1 MENSEN
7 LSTYRSQNSMDMNVV
22 LKSEKNAKY
31 FIGLTPKHF
40 WSLYKFLGDTKFSLS
55 YWKNAKNQDFTG
67 RNSTLS
73 VAEQLFITL
82 LRLRRGY
89 NIFTLAHFYH
99 VTKYT
104 IRTIFTTWIMFLFK
118 HFQTMKFM
126 IFPERQAYR
135 KTLRKVFRPFKNI
148 RANIDCTEFKCE
160 MPRNY
165 SQQGNLYSSYK
176 SHCTMKCLIA
186 VNPNG
191 AACFISDLFEGS
203 ISDVDIFEQCGILQ
217 HVNLKDSFLVGK
229 GFTMLHLL
237 LPKQATI
244 FIPPFVGKRKKFTK
258 EEVMLTKRI
267 AKARIHVER
276 FNERLKKFRLLDR
289 IIPLSLVPLASQ
301 LVYVGCMLVNFKSF
315 YARKVS

>member
-1 MENSEN
+1 M
-7 LSTYRSQNSMDMNVV
+7 
-22 LKSEKNAKY
+22 
-31 FIGLTPKHF
+31 
-40 WSLYKFLGDTKFSLS
+40 
-55 YWKNAKNQDFTG
+55 G

-82 LRLRRGY
+82 LRLRRGFD
-89 NIFTLAHFYH
+89 IFTLAHFYQASE
-99 VTKYT
+99 YT

-135 KTLRKVFRPFKNI
+135 KTLLKVFRPFKNI
-148 RANIDCTEFKCE
+148 RASIDCTEFKCE

-186 VNPNG
+186 INPNG
-191 AACFISDLFEGS
+191 AACFVSDIFEGS
-203 ISDVDIFEQCGILQ
+203 ISDVDIFEQFGILQ
-217 HVNLKDSFLVGK
+217 HVNLKDSFLVDK
-229 GFTMLHLL
+229 RFTVLHLL

-244 FIPPFVGKRKKFTK
+244 FITPFLGKREKFTK
-258 EEVMLTKRI
+258 EGVMLTKRI

-301 LVYVGCMLVNFKSF
+301 LVYVACVLVNFQEFLCK
-315 YARKVS
+315 